1 MGYHQKGLCKGYV
14 LECYIG
20 QNLQKRIHMTLF
32 PFLESFNDMF
42 WVMLDP
48 PWNVLPSARS
58 CVPPSPKTADSPVAA
73 AMATWGSGK
82 TPSRSWG
89 SVKMRRQRRWLVAP
103 LWSPWASSHCDE
115 MWVPSGYVKI
125 AIENGHRNSGFS
137 HEKWWFSHPFLVCLP
152 CRVYGKVPGNTMSS
166 PKGSWPSPLKGF
178 MTYITYRLLYRLYWI
193 E

>member
-14 LECYIG
+14 LEWNIG

-32 PFLESFNDMF
+32 SFLESFNGMF

-48 PWNVLPSARS
+48 PWHVLPSARS

-89 SVKMRRQRRWLVAP
+89 SVKRRQRRWLVVR

-115 MWVPSGYVKI
+115 MWWDVRTLWLCQHSYWKWPLISI
-125 AIENGHRNSGFS
+125 NSRFS
-137 HEKWWFSHPFLVCLP
+137 HEKWWFSHEKWWIFPSVFCMFTMP
-152 CRVYGKVPGNTMSS
+152 GIWQRFPGNTMSS
-166 PKGSWPSPLKGF
+166 PNGGDRGLP
-178 MTYITYRLLYRLYWI
+178 R
-193 E
+193 

>member
-115 MWVPSGYVKI
+115 MWWDVSTLWLCQNSYWKWPEIVDFPMKNGDFPIRFWYVYHAGYMAKFQETRWV
-125 AIENGHRNSGFS
+125 
-137 HEKWWFSHPFLVCLP
+137 HPRDRGLP
-152 CRVYGKVPGNTMSS
+152 R
-166 PKGSWPSPLKGF
+166 
-178 MTYITYRLLYRLYWI
+178 
-193 E
+193 